1 MIIKYSA
8 IIFLIII
15 IIISKSNRFEY
26 KKISKIEPSVYLK
39 NYQSAVIENDSSKRK
54 IRSLDEVISLKIKA
68 THMFVLLY

>member
-15 IIISKSNRFEY
+15 MIISKSNRFEY

-39 NYQSAVIENDSSKRK
+39 NYQSAVIENNSSKRK
-54 IRSLDEVISLKIKA
+54 ARFLDEVISLKIKA
-68 THMFVLLY
+68 TLMLVLL